1 MKRQTVRS
9 FFGLPV
15 LGLFIL
21 SIAAH
26 AQPDER
32 YQSKR
37 DMIKSYKI
45 AFITDRLALT
55 PEEAQQFWPL
65 YNEYESSRETV
76 QREMFK
82 NDKLDDLDIDL
93 LTEEE
98 ATEMADNQIIKAQ
111 KLLDLRKEYHMKFKS
126 VLPVKK
132 VLKLYQAERDFQ
144 HELIKKI
151 RQDRDPGARQKW

>member
-1 MKRQTVRS
+1 MKRQTVKS
-9 FFGLPV
+9 FLGLPV
-15 LGLFIL
+15 LGLFML
-21 SIAAH
+21 SMAAYS
-26 AQPDER
+26 QPGER

-37 DMIKSYKI
+37 EMIRSYKI

-55 PEEAQQFWPL
+55 PEEAQKFWPL
-65 YNEYESSRETV
+65 YNEYEGHRETI

-82 NDKLDDLDIDL
+82 DDTLDDLNIDL

-98 ATEMADNQIIKAQ
+98 ATEIADNQIIKAQ
-111 KLLDLRKEYHMKFKS
+111 KLLDLRKEYHIEFKS

-144 HELIKKI
+144 HELIKKL
-151 RQDRDPGARQKW
+151 RQDKGLGVPQRR